1 MARGAS
7 HPFPMRCF
15 LVASALLLLMIT
27 TLMSVPQARA
37 QTSEGTVHIV
47 PGISSVAADQGS
59 FTVFIELEDLNH
71 HGALAYDDNRDTV
84 PDRQVESNG
93 LAAFEFGLVYDPTV
107 LALAGVE
114 EGPALGRTG
123 RTFQCLP
130 PVEEPGSIRFGCLSF
145 GPEPPGTQGTLTLA
159 SVVLR
164 PVGPGTSPLLLDAVL
179 AGPLGS
185 DDVPVTVKGGLARV
199 AGRPLATA
207 VPTFAGGEATA
218 TVSGSDGT
226 SPQTPS
232 PADGT
237 ATALALLGASRT
249 PGGAI
254 AAPPDGAEK
263 TQELTALGQDFEA
276 QNGSSAGSDGSSAG
290 RALLWSV
297 GAAGGLVAAAALG
310 LAVVVWRRRR
320 HTSGA

>member
-1 MARGAS
+1 MARGALHS
-7 HPFPMRCF
+7 FPTRSF
-15 LVASALLLLMIT
+15 FVALVLPVLMISAL
-27 TLMSVPQARA
+27 MSASQAGA

-47 PGISSVAADQGS
+47 PGISSVAADQGT

-71 HGALAYDDNRDTV
+71 HGTLAYDDNRDTV

-114 EGPALGRTG
+114 QGPALGRSG
-123 RTFQCLP
+123 RTFECLP
-130 PVEEPGSIRFGCLSF
+130 PIEKPGSIRFGCLSF

-159 SVVLR
+159 SVALR

-199 AGRPLATA
+199 AGRPPATA

-218 TVSGSDGT
+218 TVSGPNGASF
-226 SPQTPS
+226 QTPA
-232 PADGT
+232 PANGT
-237 ATALALLGASRT
+237 ATAPALPEGSPT
-249 PGGAI
+249 PGGAT
-254 AAPPDGAEK
+254 AASADGAEK
-263 TQELTALGQDFEA
+263 TEELTALGQDFEA

-320 HTSGA
+320 HASGA